1 MGLTSFVSGAS
12 WPRRR
17 HCAAAIALGLGVGTL
32 AHAEPRSSGA
42 LLFGQTGPV
51 TAAPPAI
58 DPRLPSGAL
67 APSVPPPAADAALCS
82 PRFAL
87 CVKATGQVAAR
98 LPAALTALESAYRE
112 LTWVVRL
119 PHMNA
124 AFGSTPAQGFSIY
137 LQDDWTQPPT
147 AFVERALALS
157 DRATSYCVMNSKQ
170 ADVEAMT
177 QCLAQAAANWMDAA
191 ETPATKLAY
200 AAHVSFQTGHAGAHE
215 LAAVDDVQAN
225 PQAGLLTREASP
237 LAAAGSMLLS
247 ALDAKWR
254 HPRPAWIASALFTL
268 SRNPTPSAGLFWN
281 DEPDLFDVVRNSLGQ
296 GTQPTADWLGNFAL
310 QRALYGCDPARSQW
324 PELRAAGAF
333 ARVRFDWRIAFSSLP
348 RRVTITRP
356 LQPLGTTYLWLDV
369 DAPAADRTLG
379 FQAQWERPVAFKW
392 MLLGLDARGDEVTR
406 LDVPFVEN
414 ANSAER
420 TWVNLGA
427 VASIVIAGT
436 NLGAIDAAHPFDP
449 DQGPWEPHGLTVYL
463 AAL

>member
-1 MGLTSFVSGAS
+1 MGLTSFASGAR

-17 HCAAAIALGLGVGTL
+17 HGAALIALGVGVGSL
-32 AHAEPRSSGA
+32 AQAAPRSSGS
-42 LLFGQTGPV
+42 LLFGPTDPV

-58 DPRLPSGAL
+58 DPRLPVGAL
-67 APSVPPPAADAALCS
+67 ALSAPPPTADAALCS

-87 CVKATGQVAAR
+87 CVNATGQAAAR
-98 LPAALTALESAYRE
+98 LPAALATLESAYRE
-112 LTWVVRL
+112 LTAVLHL
-119 PHMNA
+119 PHMHAGFASTPVRGFSVYLQEDWTGPAA
-124 AFGSTPAQGFSIY
+124 AFV
-137 LQDDWTQPPT
+137 D
-147 AFVERALALS
+147 RALALH
-157 DRATSYCVMNSKQ
+157 DRATSYCVVNGKQ
-170 ADVEAMT
+170 ADVNAMI

-200 AAHVSFQTGHAGAHE
+200 ATHVSFQTGHAGAHE

-254 HPRPAWIASALFTL
+254 HPQPTWLASALFSL
-268 SRNPTPSAGLFWN
+268 SRGTTPSGGLFWHN
-281 DEPDLFDVVRNSLGQ
+281 EPDLFDVVRTSLGD
-296 GTQPTADWLGNFAL
+296 GTQPSADWLGHFAL
-310 QRALYGCDPARSQW
+310 QRALAGLDPAHSEW
-324 PELRAAGAF
+324 PELRATGAL
-333 ARVRFDWRIAFSSLP
+333 ARVRFDWRLAFSSLP

-356 LQPLGTTYLWLDV
+356 LEPLGTTYLWLDI
-369 DAPAADRTLG
+369 DTPAADRTLG
-379 FQAQWERPVAFKW
+379 FHAQWERPVAFKW
-392 MLLGLDARGDEVTR
+392 MMLGLDAQGNEVAR

-414 ANSAER
+414 ANTAER
-420 TWVNLGA
+420 TWVNLGS
-427 VASIVIAGT
+427 VQSIVIAGS